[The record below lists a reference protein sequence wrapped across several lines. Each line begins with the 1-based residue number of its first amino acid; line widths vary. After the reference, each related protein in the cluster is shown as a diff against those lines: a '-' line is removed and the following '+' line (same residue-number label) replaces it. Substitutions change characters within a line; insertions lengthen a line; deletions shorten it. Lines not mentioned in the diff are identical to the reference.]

1 MSKRIPTNPPAGE
14 RVVAIRESGARLIA
28 RLDYKPCSTFRD
40 PKRLHWLNNDDKFI
54 DVGFDR
60 VVGWEPLV
68 GGVDGNPRRCKICG
82 RLIPNQ
88 ICDMCR
94 RCEDFWNLMMPL
106 MRNETA
112 KAYIMAQFL
121 DAVTADELEKTS
133 GNSGNSA

>member
-1 MSKRIPTNPPAGE
+1 
-14 RVVAIRESGARLIA
+14 
-28 RLDYKPCSTFRD
+28 
-40 PKRLHWLNNDDKFI
+40 
-54 DVGFDR
+54 
-60 VVGWEPLV
+60 
-68 GGVDGNPRRCKICG
+68 
-82 RLIPNQ
+82 
-88 ICDMCR
+88 MCR